1 MTNDNDDVRC
11 SLSFVIS
18 HEYSKLKTYIQHRAG
33 LKYVS
38 NRQAREAGA
47 RTKFRAEGAT
57 IYCNCIFCIDIFFLM
72 SDKLNC
78 KE

>member
-1 MTNDNDDVRC
+1 MTNNNDDVRC

-47 RTKFRAEGAT
+47 RTKFRKARLSTVIA
-57 IYCNCIFCIDIFFLM
+57 YCACRYFFLCQI
-72 SDKLNC
+72 N
-78 KE
+78 